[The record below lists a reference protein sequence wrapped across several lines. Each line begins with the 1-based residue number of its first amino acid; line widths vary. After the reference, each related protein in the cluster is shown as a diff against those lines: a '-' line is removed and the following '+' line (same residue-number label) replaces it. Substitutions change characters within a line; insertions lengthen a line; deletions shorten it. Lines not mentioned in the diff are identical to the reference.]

1 MIKNYS
7 FYVLALTLLAIFLFQ
22 QLSAQSKVDS
32 LQHLIDGSKGIEK
45 TKHLNTLAVEYLNS
59 DLDKAITTATMAFQ
73 LAENLKDFNEQAKAA
88 RTLAD
93 AWYYKNDLYKALG
106 FYKLSA
112 EAEKELNGPQ
122 SENYVQRL
130 SDIGY
135 CYDALSQF
143 DYAHENYEKALA
155 IAEKINDVEEIANI
169 LNNIGHVNFGQGN
182 YSKAIGFF
190 SQALVLDNERGIDEY
205 ISIDLNNIGKVYY
218 SWKKYDR
225 AIEYYNEA
233 LEKAVIAGNISMQA
247 IRLSNIGQAYE
258 AMNNYD
264 AALDYLNR
272 ALEID
277 NKQGNRGK
285 VGIRLS
291 HIGLVFIK
299 QEKYIESLKYLND
312 ALMIFEELGQLS
324 SQVITLNHLG
334 NLMLVQGKFNQA
346 LEYFV
351 RSLEISKSK
360 GMKAQELRSLKS
372 ISDVYQSMGNFQ
384 ESINYYKQYS
394 ALKDSI
400 FDEEKHRQ
408 IAEFEA
414 RYDSEKKEKENT
426 LLKQEAKIQ
435 RDQKTIFI
443 ISGLAILIVAIL
455 FIFLFATK
463 RKSLIK
469 SKKLNQRENEL
480 HKLDLEKR
488 GEENEHLQQV
498 LFAEEQINKLQKE
511 KLQQKNREL
520 SASTLHILNKNEVLG
535 NIKKMAQQAVVDD
548 GADKQVYF
556 TNLIREID
564 SNTNL
569 DEQWDQFK
577 LHFESVHKGFFEKLT
592 RDFSNLTQNELKL
605 CAYLRMNLSTK
616 EIAQMLHISTESVT
630 TKRYRLRKKLLLGNE
645 KNLVGF
651 VGGF

>member
-1 MIKNYS
+1 M
-7 FYVLALTLLAIFLFQ
+7 
-22 QLSAQSKVDS
+22 DEERE
-32 LQHLIDGSKGIEK
+32 IE
-45 TKHLNTLAVEYLNS
+45 
-59 DLDKAITTATMAFQ
+59 
-73 LAENLKDFNEQAKAA
+73 
-88 RTLAD
+88 
-93 AWYYKNDLYKALG
+93 
-106 FYKLSA
+106 
-112 EAEKELNGPQ
+112 
-122 SENYVQRL
+122 
-130 SDIGY
+130 
-135 CYDALSQF
+135 
-143 DYAHENYEKALA
+143 
-155 IAEKINDVEEIANI
+155 
-169 LNNIGHVNFGQGN
+169 
-182 YSKAIGFF
+182 
-190 SQALVLDNERGIDEY
+190 EY
-205 ISIDLNNIGKVYY
+205 ISVDLNNIGKVYY
-218 SWKKYDR
+218 SWKEYDR

-233 LEKAVIAGNISMQA
+233 LENAIIADNISMQA
-247 IRLSNIGQAYE
+247 IRLSNIGQAY
-258 AMNNYD
+258 D
-264 AALDYLNR
+264 

-291 HIGLVFIK
+291 NIGLVFIK
-299 QEKYIESLKYLND
+299 QGKYKE
-312 ALMIFEELGQLS
+312 ALGNFNEALRIFEELGQLS

-334 NLMLVQGKFNQA
+334 NLMLVQGKFDQA

-351 RSLEISKSK
+351 RSMEISKPK
-360 GMKAQELRSLKS
+360 GMKAQELRSLQS

-443 ISGLAILIVAIL
+443 ISGLAILIVAVL

-480 HKLDLEKR
+480 HKLDIEKR
-488 GEENEHLQQV
+488 GKENEHLQQV

-548 GADKQVYF
+548 GADKQIYF

-577 LHFESVHKGFFEKLT
+577 LHFESVHKGFFEKLI
-592 RDFSNLTQNELKL
+592 RDFPNLTQNELKL
-605 CAYLRMNLSTK
+605 CAYLKMNLSTK
-616 EIAQMLHISTESVT
+616 EIARMLNIGTESVI
-630 TKRYRLRKKLLLGNE
+630 TKRYRLRKKLKLDNE
-645 KNLVGF
+645 ENLVGF